1 MYNEFCGNHS
11 HLKGVITLTQTF
23 SSLLVNNQ
31 EDQFSVSIQNLSLQD
46 LPEGEV
52 LIRVHYSGVNYK
64 DSLATIPD
72 GNIVKTYPFVP
83 GIDLAGVVVSS
94 SDSRFKEGDE
104 VIATSYEIGVSHFG
118 GYSEY
123 ARIPAQWIVPLPK
136 GLTLKEAMIIGTAG
150 FTAALSV
157 HRLLENHV
165 SPEKGKVL
173 VTGATG
179 GVGSLA
185 VSILSTLGFNVEAST
200 GKESEHEYLKKL
212 GATSIIPRED
222 VFDGKIRALSKQKWA
237 AAVDPVGG
245 EPLAS
250 LLSQIQYGG
259 SVAVSGLTAGTKL
272 PTTVFPFI
280 LRGVN
285 LLGIDSVYCPIDIRV
300 NIWNRLASDFKPA
313 NLEELIQQEVTLQ
326 KLPDVLPT
334 LLKGEA
340 RGRNIVK
347 LV

>member
-1 MYNEFCGNHS
+1 MEQQFNALIVNKQEEQFTVEIKQ
-11 HLKGVITLTQTF
+11 LKLT
-23 SSLLVNNQ
+23 
-31 EDQFSVSIQNLSLQD
+31 D
-46 LPEGEV
+46 LPNGEV
-52 LIRVHYSGVNYK
+52 LIRVHYSSVNYK
-64 DSLATIPD
+64 DSLASIPN
-72 GNIVKTYPFVP
+72 GNIVNTYPFVP

-94 SDSRFKEGDE
+94 EDARFRAGDE
-104 VIATSYEIGVSHFG
+104 VIATSYEIGVTHFG

-123 ARIPAQWIVPLPK
+123 ARIPAQWIVPVPK

-157 HRLLENHV
+157 WRLQENNS

-179 GVGSLA
+179 GVGSFA

-200 GKESEHEYLKKL
+200 GKESEQAYLKKI
-212 GATSIIPRED
+212 GANTIVSREE
-222 VFDGKIRALSKQKWA
+222 VYDGKIRALGKQKWA

-285 LLGIDSVYCPIDIRV
+285 LLGIDSVNCPMETRLK
-300 NIWNRLASDFKPA
+300 IWNRLATDFKPK
-313 NLEELIQQEVTLQ
+313 NLEELIQQEVTLDQ
-326 KLPDVLPT
+326 LPEVLPT
-334 LLKGEA
+334 LLKGQA
-340 RGRNIVK
+340 RGRILVK
-347 LV
+347 L

>member
-1 MYNEFCGNHS
+1 MNE
-11 HLKGVITLTQTF
+11 TF
-23 SSLLVNNQ
+23 NALVVDKQ
-31 EDQFSVSIQNLSLQD
+31 EEQFSVNVQELTLKD

-64 DSLATIPD
+64 DSLAAIPN
-72 GNIVKTYPFVP
+72 GNIVNTYPFVP

-94 SDSRFKEGDE
+94 EDPKFKEGDE

-123 ARIPAQWIVPLPK
+123 TRIPAKWIVPLPK

-157 HRLLENHV
+157 QRLEENKV
-165 SPEKGKVL
+165 STGKGKVL

-179 GVGSLA
+179 GVGSFA
-185 VSILSTLGFNVEAST
+185 VSILSTLGYEVEAST
-200 GKESEHEYLKKL
+200 GKESEKEFLMNL
-212 GATSIIPRED
+212 GATSIVSREE
-222 VFDGKIRALSKQKWA
+222 VYDGKVRALGKQKWA

-245 EPLAS
+245 EQLAS

-259 SVAVSGLTAGTKL
+259 SVAVSGLTGGTKL
-272 PTTVFPFI
+272 PATVFPFI

-285 LLGIDSVYCPIDIRV
+285 LLGIDSVYCDMETRLNV
-300 NIWNRLASDFKPA
+300 WNRLATDFKPA
-313 NLEELIQQEVTLQ
+313 NIDQFIQQEVSLQ
-326 KLPDVLPT
+326 ELPDVLPI
-334 LLKGEA
+334 LLKGQA
-340 RGRNIVK
+340 RGRILVK
-347 LV
+347 LY

>member
-1 MYNEFCGNHS
+1 MNQPFNALVVNKQNDEF
-11 HLKGVITLTQTF
+11 
-23 SSLLVNNQ
+23 
-31 EDQFSVSIQNLSLQD
+31 SIAVQNLTLQD

-52 LIRVHYSGVNYK
+52 VIRVKYSGVNYK
-64 DSLATIPD
+64 DSLAAIPN
-72 GNIVKTYPFVP
+72 GNIVNTYPFVP

-94 SDSRFKEGDE
+94 EDPDFKEGDE

-123 ARIPAQWIVPLPK
+123 ARIPSKWIVPLPK
-136 GLTLKEAMIIGTAG
+136 GLTLKEAMVIGTAG

-157 HRLLENHV
+157 QRLEENYV

-179 GVGSLA
+179 GVGSFA
-185 VSILSTLGFNVEAST
+185 VSILSKLGYEVEAST
-200 GKESEHEYLKKL
+200 GKESEKEYLQQL
-212 GATSIIPRED
+212 GATSIVSRDE
-222 VFDGKIRALSKQKWA
+222 VFDGKIRALGKQKWA

-245 EPLAS
+245 EPLAA

-285 LLGIDSVYCPIDIRV
+285 LLGIDSVYCDMETRKKV
-300 NIWNRLASDFKPA
+300 WNRFATDFKPA
-313 NLEELIQQEVTLQ
+313 NLEQFIQQEVSLQ
-326 KLPDVLPT
+326 QLPDVLPT
-334 LLKGEA
+334 LLKGQA
-340 RGRNIVK
+340 RGRILVNI
-347 LV
+347 

>member
-1 MYNEFCGNHS
+1 MSDKF
-11 HLKGVITLTQTF
+11 KA
-23 SSLLVNNQ
+23 LLVNKQN
-31 EDQFSVSIQNLSLQD
+31 EEFSVGVKELTFQD

-52 LIRVHYSGVNYK
+52 LIRVHYSGINYK
-64 DSLATIPD
+64 DSLASNPN
-72 GNIVKTYPFVP
+72 GNIVKDYPIVP

-94 SDSRFKEGDE
+94 DDPQFKEGDK

-123 ARIPAQWIVPLPK
+123 ARIPAKWIVPLPK
-136 GLTLKEAMIIGTAG
+136 GLSLKEAMIIGTAG

-157 HRLLENHV
+157 QRLEENNL

-179 GVGSLA
+179 GVGSFA
-185 VSILSTLGFNVEAST
+185 ISILSSLGYQVEAST
-200 GKESEHEYLKKL
+200 GKELEHDYLRKL
-212 GATSIIPRED
+212 GASSVISRDE
-222 VFDGKIRALSKQKWA
+222 VYDGKIRALAKQKWA

-250 LLSQIQYGG
+250 VLSQIEYGG

-272 PTTVFPFI
+272 PATVFPFI

-285 LLGIDSVYCPIDIRV
+285 LLGIDSVYCPMETRV
-300 NIWNRLASDFKPA
+300 KAWQRLATKIKPA
-313 NLEELIQQEVTLQ
+313 NLEEFVSKEVSLEE
-326 KLPDVLPT
+326 LPDVLPI
-334 LLKGEA
+334 LLKGQV
-340 RGRNIVK
+340 RGRMLVK